1 MNLLRINTYT
11 TTCITFLM
19 ACGFTGLTQ
28 AQDISGEIA
37 EAAAPYISIDQ
48 TLPESDTNWQIH
60 LVQTRD
66 EIYVPIGVRKPEG
79 DGPFPMILIGSG
91 QGRDGILKIEQS
103 MDRFQELM
111 GRLVDRGYVAAF
123 VNFRNEVPFYY
134 NEIAGAG
141 LLEDNVSGSNR
152 TLQSVSTLDSD
163 DYLSIVEHAK
173 ALPYTDPNGIGAIGS
188 SHSGEIILKGTAV
201 VELGAAVPAE
211 PAAIEYLGMDISNA
225 PRDASGRELQMQD
238 VEAVKSIADKES
250 TMRRT
255 STINTPLL
263 VIGRDTD
270 HLQGIFRLSYEWIA
284 EAGKDVT
291 WKSFD
296 HPEHGFALLG
306 KVDGQEFEVDKV
318 QEEVFALYME
328 FFDEHLK

>member
-1 MNLLRINTYT
+1 MINARITAYVTSSILL
-11 TTCITFLM
+11 LM
-19 ACGFTGLTQ
+19 ACSLLRTAQ
-28 AQDISGEIA
+28 AQDITGEIA
-37 EAAAPYISIDQ
+37 QSALPYITIDKI
-48 TLPESDTNWQIH
+48 LPESGANWQIH
-60 LVQTRD
+60 LIQTRD

-79 DGPFPMILIGSG
+79 NGPFPMILIGSG

-123 VNFRNEVPFYY
+123 INFRNEVPGYY
-134 NEIAGAG
+134 NEIAGAE
-141 LLEDNVSGSNR
+141 LLEDNVSGGDR

-173 ALPYTDPNGIGAIGS
+173 ALSYTDPSGIGAIGS

-201 VELGAAVPAE
+201 IELGAAVPAE
-211 PAAIEYLGMDISNA
+211 PAAIEYLGMDIREA
-225 PRDASGRELQMQD
+225 RRDASGRELQMQD
-238 VEAVKSIADKES
+238 VGVTKSIADKDA
-250 TMRRT
+250 TMLRT

-270 HLQGIFRLSYEWIA
+270 HLQGIFRLTYEWIE
-284 EAGKDVT
+284 EAGKDIA
-291 WKSFD
+291 WKSFN
-296 HPEHGFALLG
+296 HPVHGFALLG
-306 KVDGQEFEVDKV
+306 KGDGQGFEVDEI
-318 QEEVFALYME
+318 QEEVFELYMK